1 MSSYINYFVHPTT
14 SMPIQVSLRNLP
26 VFESFYPS
34 LLEQVTG
41 SGRFFCP
48 HPKFS
53 FSGMEESSKYQL
65 SLRFDRMS
73 DNKFQFKSNGEW
85 EVDETKRQSKSEKED
100 PIFLHPDIT
109 TGSEL
114 MSRETEFIVP
124 ITHRPEVKNTKHLTS
139 KAVALETCVKY
150 QPVLIVAKI
159 PENGQM
165 GIISQEFK
173 FDCLAFMAVCRYRN
187 SRVSAIKSELN
198 GYAKSADKRRISR
211 MNNKDKQRTPATLP
225 MAESVNHAPQPSTF
239 NHAPLFQAQ
248 APGHPYQSPHIPNFQ
263 EHYPFPS
270 NENFYHPVYH
280 NTSYS
285 SGDGYPPVFD
295 QLYF

>member
-1 MSSYINYFVHPTT
+1 MSSSINYFVHPTT

-48 HPKFS
+48 HHTFS

-65 SLRFDRMS
+65 SFRFDRMS

-109 TGSEL
+109 SGSEL

-211 MNNKDKQRTPATLP
+211 MNNKDKQRTPASDGRICEPCSSAIHSLPRSTVSSSSSRTPISKPTHSKFPRTL
-225 MAESVNHAPQPSTF
+225 S
-239 NHAPLFQAQ
+239 
-248 APGHPYQSPHIPNFQ
+248 IPIKRKLL
-263 EHYPFPS
+263 
-270 NENFYHPVYH
+270 
-280 NTSYS
+280 S
-285 SGDGYPPVFD
+285 SS
-295 QLYF
+295 LS